1 MQSTQLPQEQI
12 WLVSVYGQD
21 IMPRCLLAH
30 NLIDATNAFMQQ
42 AYLCIS
48 LLEDQEYRFVG
59 VENDPDLEGLYLYG
73 DGQLLA
79 SMTAPGTVFPHKD
92 YDPFIFKSPDC
103 FTDVAQVLNAA
114 IGTIESR
121 ERDAMFEQAS
131 NSWTVVPFIKNSSSD
146 ILKSEAQSV
155 TTTGISKDR
164 AQQVLKAMASVNQWV
179 RVTERVA
186 EEPA

>member
-1 MQSTQLPQEQI
+1 MQSTQSPQEQI

-21 IMPRCLLAH
+21 IMPRCLLAN

-48 LLEDQEYRFVG
+48 LLEDREYRFVG

-73 DGQLLA
+73 NGQLLA
-79 SMTAPGTVFPHKD
+79 SMTAPGTVYPHEE
-92 YDPFIFKSPDC
+92 YEPFIFKSPDS

-114 IGTIESR
+114 IDTIEPD
-121 ERDAMFEQAS
+121 ERGTMFEQAS
-131 NSWTVVPFIKNSSSD
+131 NSWTVVPFIKNSSSE
-146 ILKSEAQSV
+146 ILENEALST

-164 AQQVLKAMASVNQWV
+164 ARQVLKAMASVNQWV
-179 RVTERVA
+179 RVTERVVKETA
-186 EEPA
+186 